1 MPGAI
6 VVKIIKPQR
15 LKDDKLRLALLNGMR
30 DTQRGMFKD
39 FEATTKTW
47 KHKVKFQ
54 GAKSIAMAKSPTVHV
69 ITNDEIYRYVNDG
82 TKPHPIFAGI
92 YTGRSNKK
100 ALSFGKGKY
109 RPKTRV
115 RVIGSTPGGPTGPK
129 IARPYV
135 QHPGTKARKFDETI
149 QKKWTP
155 RFKRLMEQAMSRA
168 AKASGH
174 GIP

>member
-82 TKPHPIFAGI
+82 TEPHPIFAGI

-100 ALSFGKGKY
+100 ALWFGKGKY